1 MVDVSALY
9 SISSPLSNPWFL
21 NVTTFKVVDIPIGLT
36 LNLRWVYPE
45 PSSNTFTATRV
56 FLFSVLNL
64 WIPLAAVSVDKPT
77 VLIPVVP
84 NIASTLV
91 LNILTVDGLT
101 ILTKYGAPSERVS
114 FILFYKSYAVPI
126 PIGALLF
133 AL

>member
-77 VLIPVVP
+77 VLIPVAP

-114 FILFYKSYAVPI
+114 FILFSKSYAVPI

>member
-1 MVDVSALY
+1 MIDVSALY
-9 SISSPLSNPWFL
+9 STSSPLSNPWFL
-21 NVTTFKVVDIPIGLT
+21 NVTTFKVVDIPTGLT

-91 LNILTVDGLT
+91 LNNLTVDGLT
-101 ILTKYGAPSERVS
+101 LLTK
-114 FILFYKSYAVPI
+114 
-126 PIGALLF
+126 
-133 AL
+133 